1 MVMVS
6 SPRKIAINGFGRI
19 GRQFFKIYAD
29 AKKGD
34 YKQSGFCR
42 ISPRIDVA
50 NLEVVAINDLTDPK
64 TLAYLLKHDS
74 VYGISD
80 ADISFDE
87 THLIVN
93 GEKYPILAIKEPEK
107 LPWKDYKV
115 DIVVE
120 CTGRFEEY
128 EKAKIHLQQGAKKVI
143 ISAPGKG
150 QEGIEGQTL
159 VLGTHETMGKL
170 SSNNVVSNGSCT
182 TNCISPVIQ
191 LLHDQFGVEKSL
203 MTTAHAYTATQSIV
217 DGPVAKDLRRG
228 RAAGIN
234 IVPSSTGAA
243 IATTNVLSDLK
254 GSFDGVALRV
264 PVIDGSIADITAVL
278 KKEVTVEEVNQ
289 AFRKAAND
297 PFFKGLVEVSEE
309 SLVST
314 DIIGNP
320 ASAIVD
326 LELTRVIGNLVKVFA
341 WYDNEWGYS
350 NRLVEMT
357 QEIAKIIDK
366 VQAPDDTKSS
376 SRFK

>member
-1 MVMVS
+1 MDS
-6 SPRKIAINGFGRI
+6 KIKIAINGFGRI

-29 AKKGD
+29 AKRGI
-34 YKQSGFCR
+34 YKQSGSCH
-42 ISPRIDVA
+42 ISPRVDVP
-50 NLEVVAINDLTDPK
+50 NLEIVAINDLTDPQ

-74 VYGISD
+74 VYGIYD
-80 ADISFDE
+80 GDVSFDE
-87 THLIVN
+87 KGLIVN
-93 GEKYPILAIKEPEK
+93 GVKYPILAIKEPSE

-159 VLGTHETMGKL
+159 VLGTHETMEKL
-170 SSNNVVSNGSCT
+170 SSNNVISNGSCT

-217 DGPVAKDLRRG
+217 DAPIAKDLRRG

-234 IVPSSTGAA
+234 IVPSTTGAA
-243 IATTNVLSDLK
+243 IATTKVLSDLK

-264 PVIDGSIADITAVL
+264 PVVDGSIADITAVL

-289 AFRKAAND
+289 AFRKASND
-297 PFFKGLVEVSEE
+297 PFFKGLIEISEE

-357 QEIAKIIDK
+357 QEIAKTLLK
-366 VQAPDDTKSS
+366 
-376 SRFK
+376 

>member
-1 MVMVS
+1 MPTTIKV
-6 SPRKIAINGFGRI
+6 AINGFGRI

-29 AKKGD
+29 AKRGV
-34 YKQSGFCR
+34 YKQSGSCR
-42 ISPRIDVA
+42 ISPRVDVS
-50 NLEVVAINDLTDPK
+50 NLEIVAINDLTDPQ

-74 VYGISD
+74 VYGIYD
-80 ADISFDE
+80 ADVSFDQ

-93 GEKYPILAIKEPEK
+93 GEKCPILAIKEPEK

-150 QEGIEGQTL
+150 QEGIDGQTL
-159 VLGTHETMGKL
+159 VLGTHETMKKL
-170 SSNNVVSNGSCT
+170 SSNDVISNGSCT
-182 TNCISPVIQ
+182 TNGISPIIQ
-191 LLHDQFGVEKSL
+191 ILHSQFGVEKSL
-203 MTTAHAYTATQSIV
+203 MTTVHAYTAVQSIV
-217 DGPVAKDLRRG
+217 DAPQAKDPRQG

-234 IVPSSTGAA
+234 IVPHATGAA
-243 IATTNVLSDLK
+243 TSVTSAIPSLK
-254 GSFDGVALRV
+254 GLFDGIALRV
-264 PVIDGSIADITAVL
+264 PVVDGSIADITAVL

-289 AFRKAAND
+289 AFKKAALD
-297 PFFKGLVEVSEE
+297 PFFKGIIEVSEE

-320 ASAIVD
+320 ASAVVD
-326 LELTRVIGNLVKVFA
+326 LELTRAIGNLVKVFA

-357 QEIAKIIDK
+357 QEIAK
-366 VQAPDDTKSS
+366 TL
-376 SRFK
+376 FK

>member
-1 MVMVS
+1 MDS
-6 SPRKIAINGFGRI
+6 KIKIAINGFGRI

-29 AKKGD
+29 AKRAV
-34 YKQSGFCR
+34 YKQSGSCR
-42 ISPRIDVA
+42 ISPRVDVS
-50 NLEVVAINDLTDPK
+50 NLEIVAINDLTDPK

-74 VYGISD
+74 VYGIYD
-80 ADISFDE
+80 GEVSFDQ

-107 LPWKDYKV
+107 LPWKNYKV

-150 QEGIEGQTL
+150 QEGIGGQTL
-159 VLGTHETMGKL
+159 VLGTHETMQKL
-170 SSNNVVSNGSCT
+170 NSNNVISNGSCT

-243 IATTNVLSDLK
+243 IATTNVLSDLR

-278 KKEVTVEEVNQ
+278 EKEVTVEEVNQ
-289 AFRKAAND
+289 AFRKASLD
-297 PFFKGLVEVSEE
+297 PFFKGLIEVSEE

-320 ASAIVD
+320 ASAVVD
-326 LELTRVIGNLVKVFA
+326 LDLTRVIGNLVKVFA

-357 QEIAKIIDK
+357 QEIAKTLPK
-366 VQAPDDTKSS
+366 
-376 SRFK
+376 